1 MNKSTALV
9 RRHGRLMGGL
19 LARRRGRNEM
29 TLLLPNEC
37 RQCAPGAVSKDQT
50 TPCFRRFSSTDT
62 NVSRF
67 STPQTRVGKT
77 LDFLQEETNQL
88 LKVLDGS
95 EKSKRPVTS
104 QYCYHLLES
113 WMIQAR
119 DHQQLDAARQ
129 AQEVLHHL
137 ESVSST
143 ALAPTSLFYDMVL
156 QAHALCDGGRPAA
169 EAAQSLLQ
177 HMLQNEKAAAAP
189 TAKTFNIVINAWA
202 KSQVTDA
209 GKEAEKIFQMM
220 ETYHREQ
227 GKNQQSTAPNVRT
240 LTGVMDAWANSG
252 HHDASSRIMVILQ
265 HAVGKYNKANPA
277 ESSMPL
283 DLVVFH
289 TVIRALTRTERNRQG
304 AEKAEEVLRM
314 LNELNNET
322 NDENHRLAPT
332 TQIYS
337 LILHAWAQCEAQE
350 HKGDAARRA
359 EDVLGY
365 MVQLYRKG
373 LDVKPN
379 YRSFT
384 TCIAAWANCA
394 QVEPNAPER
403 AERLLQ
409 TLLDFYQETQDAD
422 LKPDTTAGNAVL
434 TAWSRSKR
442 PDAPQRTEQALT
454 NLKEFATPDLISYNC
469 LLHAHGVAGNATEAL
484 ALLEWLETLAGQ
496 DQPEL
501 LPDVVSY
508 NSVIHALAKSKSR
521 EAAVQAE
528 DLLAR
533 MEELAVS
540 YPNVRP
546 TNVTYT
552 SVVNAWFHSSDP
564 SPASHA
570 YAMFQKLLAAHQADP
585 ENRDLKP
592 DLFIFVAVLQACAKE
607 QEKQSAALEMASNVF
622 DQLIH
627 HSPSVRPNELV
638 FVSMMEACNHL
649 AYTEKEWIELVQ
661 PVFERCCRAGCVS
674 RRVLGVVRRKIS
686 SETLQQ
692 ILGTVDTNSLPP
704 QWSRSIPRR
713 HRP

>member
-1 MNKSTALV
+1 
-9 RRHGRLMGGL
+9 
-19 LARRRGRNEM
+19 M
-29 TLLLPNEC
+29 TLSSNEC
-37 RQCAPGAVSKDQT
+37 HQCDPGSVSRDQT
-50 TPCFRRFSSTDT
+50 TSFRRHSSTGT

-67 STPQTRVGKT
+67 STPQTRVGET

-95 EKSKRPVTS
+95 EKSKQPVTS

-119 DHQQLDAARQ
+119 DHQQLGAARR

-143 ALAPTSLFYDMVL
+143 ALAPTSLFYERVL
-156 QAHALCDGGRPAA
+156 QTYALCDGGRPAA

-177 HMLQNEKAAAAP
+177 HMLENEKAVAAP
-189 TAKTFNIVINAWA
+189 TTKTFHIVINAWA

-209 GKEAEKIFQMM
+209 GKEAEKIFQVM
-220 ETYHREQ
+220 ETYHRER
-227 GKNQQSTAPNVRT
+227 GNNQSTAPNVRT

-265 HAVGKYNKANPA
+265 HAVGKYKANP

-283 DLVVFH
+283 DLIVFH

-304 AEKAEEVLRM
+304 AEMAEQVLRM
-314 LNELNNET
+314 LNQLNDET
-322 NDENHRLAPT
+322 NDENHRLTPT
-332 TQIYS
+332 TQTYS

-384 TCIAAWANCA
+384 TCMAAWANCT
-394 QVEPNAPER
+394 QVESNAPER

-442 PDAPQRTEQALT
+442 PDAPQRIEHAFVK
-454 NLKEFATPDLISYNC
+454 LKEFATPDLISYNC
-469 LLHAHGVAGNATEAL
+469 LLHAHGVAGNASEARE
-484 ALLEWLETLAGQ
+484 LLEWLETSAAQ
-496 DQPEL
+496 DQADL
-501 LPDVVSY
+501 FPDVVSY

-533 MEELAVS
+533 MEKLAIS
-540 YPNVRP
+540 RPKVRP

-552 SVVNAWFHSSDP
+552 SVVNAWFHSKDQ
-564 SPASHA
+564 SPASRA
-570 YAMFQKLLAAHQADP
+570 YAIFQKLVAAHEADP

-592 DLFIFVAVLQACAKE
+592 DIFIFVAVLQACAKE
-607 QEKQSAALEMASNVF
+607 QENQSAALEMASNVF

-627 HSPSVRPNELV
+627 YSPSVRPSELV
-638 FVSMMEACNHL
+638 FVSMIEACNNL
-649 AYTEKEWIELVQ
+649 AYTEREWIKLVQ

-674 RRVLGVVRRKIS
+674 RRVLGIVRRKVS
-686 SETLQQ
+686 PETLQQ
-692 ILGTVDTNSLPP
+692 MVGAVDTNSLPP
-704 QWSRSIPRR
+704 QWSRSIPKQ
-713 HRP
+713 HHP

>member
-1 MNKSTALV
+1 
-9 RRHGRLMGGL
+9 
-19 LARRRGRNEM
+19 M
-29 TLLLPNEC
+29 TLLSNEC
-37 RQCAPGAVSKDQT
+37 CQCAPGAVSENQT
-50 TPCFRRFSSTDT
+50 SSFRRNSSTDT

-95 EKSKRPVTS
+95 EKSKLPVTS
-104 QYCYHLLES
+104 QYYYHLLES

-119 DHQQLDAARQ
+119 DHQQLDAARR

-137 ESVSST
+137 ESVSSM

-156 QAHALCDGGRPAA
+156 QTHALCGGRPAA

-177 HMLQNEKAAAAP
+177 HMLENKKAAP
-189 TAKTFNIVINAWA
+189 TTKTFNIVINAWA

-227 GKNQQSTAPNVRT
+227 GNQSTTPNVRT
-240 LTGVMDAWANSG
+240 LTGIIDAWANSG
-252 HHDASSRIMVILQ
+252 HPDAPSRIMVILQ
-265 HAVGKYNKANPA
+265 HAVGKYKANP
-277 ESSMPL
+277 ESSMSL
-283 DLVVFH
+283 DVVVFH
-289 TVIRALTRTERNRQG
+289 TVIRALTRTERNRHG
-304 AEKAEEVLRM
+304 AEMAEQVLRM

-332 TQIYS
+332 TQTYS

-350 HKGDAARRA
+350 HKGDAARRT

-384 TCIAAWANCA
+384 TCMAAWANCA
-394 QVEPNAPER
+394 QVESNAPER

-442 PDAPQRTEQALT
+442 PDASQRTEQALT
-454 NLKEFATPDLISYNC
+454 KLKEFATPDLISYNC
-469 LLHAHGVAGNATEAL
+469 LLHAHGVAGNATEARE
-484 ALLEWLETLAGQ
+484 LLEWLETSAAQ

-521 EAAVQAE
+521 EAAVRAE

-533 MEELAVS
+533 MEELAIS
-540 YPNVRP
+540 RPNVRP

-552 SVVNAWFHSSDP
+552 SVVNAWFHSKDP
-564 SPASHA
+564 SPASHT
-570 YAMFQKLLAAHQADP
+570 YVMFQKLLAAHQADP

-592 DLFIFVAVLQACAKE
+592 DIFIFVAVLQACAKE
-607 QEKQSAALEMASNVF
+607 QENQSAALEMASNVF

-627 HSPSVRPNELV
+627 HSPSVRPSELV
-638 FVSMMEACNHL
+638 FVSMMEACNNL
-649 AYTEKEWIELVQ
+649 AYTEKEWIKLVQ

-686 SETLQQ
+686 PETLQQ
-692 ILGTVDTNSLPP
+692 IVGMVDTNTLPP
-704 QWSRSIPRR
+704 QWSRSIPKQ

>member
-1 MNKSTALV
+1 
-9 RRHGRLMGGL
+9 
-19 LARRRGRNEM
+19 M
-29 TLLLPNEC
+29 TLLSNEC
-37 RQCAPGAVSKDQT
+37 RQCGPGPFSEYET
-50 TPCFRRFSSTDT
+50 SSFRRYFSTGT

-67 STPQTRVGKT
+67 STPKTRVGKR

-88 LKVLDGS
+88 LKALDGS
-95 EKSKRPVTS
+95 QKSKRPVTS
-104 QYCYHLLES
+104 HYCYHLLES

-119 DHQQLDAARQ
+119 DHQQLEAARR
-129 AQEVLHHL
+129 AQDVLHHL
-137 ESVSST
+137 ESVTST
-143 ALAPTSLFYDMVL
+143 ALAPTSLFYDIVL
-156 QAHALCDGGRPAA
+156 QSFTLCNGGRPAA

-177 HMLQNEKAAAAP
+177 HMLKNEKAAAVP
-189 TAKTFNIVINAWA
+189 TTKTFNIVINAWA

-209 GKEAEKIFQMM
+209 GKEAEKIFQGM
-220 ETYHREQ
+220 ETYDRE
-227 GKNQQSTAPNVRT
+227 KTNQSAAPDVRT
-240 LTGVMDAWANSG
+240 LTGVVDAWANSG

-265 HAVGKYNKANPA
+265 HAVGKYKANP

-283 DLVVFH
+283 DLAVFH

-304 AEKAEEVLRM
+304 AEMAEQVLRM

-332 TQIYS
+332 TQTYS

-359 EDVLGY
+359 ENVLGY
-365 MVQLYRKG
+365 MVQLYRQG

-384 TCIAAWANCA
+384 SCMAAWANCT
-394 QVEPNAPER
+394 QVESNAPER

-442 PDAPQRTEQALT
+442 PDAQQRTEQALT
-454 NLKEFATPDLISYNC
+454 KLKEFATPDLISYNC
-469 LLHAHGVAGNATEAL
+469 LLHAHGVAGNAIEAKE
-484 ALLEWLETLAGQ
+484 LLEWLDISAAQ

-521 EAAVQAE
+521 EAAVQAG

-533 MEELAVS
+533 MEELAIS
-540 YPNVRP
+540 RPNMRP

-552 SVVNAWFHSSDP
+552 SVVNAWFHSTDP

-592 DLFIFVAVLQACAKE
+592 DIFIFVAVLQACAKE
-607 QEKQSAALEMASNVF
+607 QEKRSAALEMASNVF
-622 DQLIH
+622 DKLIH
-627 HSPSVRPNELV
+627 YSGSVRPSELV
-638 FVSMMEACNHL
+638 FVSMMEACNNL
-649 AYTEKEWIELVQ
+649 AYTEKEWIKLVQ

-686 SETLQQ
+686 PETLQQ
-692 ILGTVDTNSLPP
+692 IVGMVDTNSLPP
-704 QWSRSIPRR
+704 QWSRSIPKQ